1 MISEKRMAH
10 DALYTREM
18 DLSQDLK
25 ECKTPDSEDNRRT
38 ERRFYFLY
46 IFTDFR
52 LLLLYRLYVHG
63 RSHKGSSL
71 SSLQPS
77 DINQIYSHV
86 YESAWPWGKRNGR
99 RDIYTCLVSKMK
111 CTEALKVPFFKL
123 SFTILSIENVVLRSQ
138 VINLLIYT

>member
-1 MISEKRMAH
+1 MFHFNPPELRDEPLKDFRCSPWMISEKRMAH

-25 ECKTPDSEDNRRT
+25 ECKTPDSELNRRT
-38 ERRFYFLY
+38 ERRCYFLY

-63 RSHKGSSL
+63 RSHRGSSL

-77 DINQIYSHV
+77 DINQIYSHL
-86 YESAWPWGKRNGR
+86 YESAWLWGKRNGR
-99 RDIYTCLVSKMK
+99 RDITYTCLVSKMK
-111 CTEALKVPFFKL
+111 GTEALKCHF
-123 SFTILSIENVVLRSQ
+123 SS
-138 VINLLIYT
+138 